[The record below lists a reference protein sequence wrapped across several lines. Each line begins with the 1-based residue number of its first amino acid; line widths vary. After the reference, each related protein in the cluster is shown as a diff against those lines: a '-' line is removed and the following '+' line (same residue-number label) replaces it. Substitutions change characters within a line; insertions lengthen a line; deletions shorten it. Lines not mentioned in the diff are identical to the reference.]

1 MTEYVYI
8 AEAYHNGSRIERVV
22 HIDEDDARHDIENLT
37 EGADVHITID
47 KERLYTGSQ

>member
-1 MTEYVYI
+1 MASYVYI

-22 HIDEDDARHDIENLT
+22 HVDREDAKHDIETLT